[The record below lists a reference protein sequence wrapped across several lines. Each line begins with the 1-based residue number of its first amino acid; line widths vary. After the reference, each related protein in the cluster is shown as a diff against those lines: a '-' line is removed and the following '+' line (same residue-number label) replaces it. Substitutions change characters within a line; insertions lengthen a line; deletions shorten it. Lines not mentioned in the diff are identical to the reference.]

1 MIKAGLSEILWLTSH
16 ESNLFSQ
23 QRYCLSALG
32 CRRHHNASATHL
44 RLPKIRRER
53 GSLGAEVENTT
64 IFDARQTDD
73 LGLEKSGFELVK
85 SSSSVSDFMDNE
97 EVMTVYYEE
106 CKEIARK
113 LTGASVTFT
122 YDH

>member
-1 MIKAGLSEILWLTSH
+1 MNQTSSVNSDIAFLPSGAGDIT
-16 ESNLFSQ
+16 
-23 QRYCLSALG
+23 
-32 CRRHHNASATHL
+32 THSPHIYDY
-44 RLPKIRRER
+44 RKSDAER

-113 LTGASVTFT
+113 LTEIGRASCRERV
-122 YDH
+122 